1 MSKKNRWMALAGVA
15 ALTCFGTGRA
25 LAQNGG
31 GGGGGGQNWRNMS
44 PEERQ
49 QAMMDNVKQEL
60 EVKDDAEWQVIQPLV
75 QKVMTAR
82 MQNFTGGGMG
92 MMRGGR
98 NRGGG
103 GDQGG
108 DQGGQGGR
116 NRGGG
121 MFGQVPPNPD
131 REALQKAI
139 DSKAPKA
146 EVKAALDRYVASRK
160 EKQANLEKAQ
170 ADLSKVLSSRQIAI
184 ATLNGLL

>member
-1 MSKKNRWMALAGVA
+1 MDGI
-15 ALTCFGTGRA
+15 GGRCCSD
-25 LAQNGG
+25 L
-31 GGGGGGQNWRNMS
+31 
-44 PEERQ
+44 
-49 QAMMDNVKQEL
+49 NVKDEL

-75 QKVMTAR
+75 LKVMEAR
-82 MQNFTGGGMG
+82 RGAFTGGGMG

-121 MFGQVPPNPD
+121 MFGQNTPNPERD
-131 REALQKAI
+131 ALQKAI

-146 EVKAALDRYVASRK
+146 EVKAALDKYTASRK
-160 EKQANLEKAQ
+160 DKQAQLEKAQ
-170 ADLSKVLSSRQIAI
+170 ADLRKVLTSRQEAI